1 MAAAKLDTSLPTL
14 LSNLTASLTSA
25 AEPVPSPSNNN
36 NSKNTAA
43 DDGGGDDNA
52 SSSFSPLPPK
62 DGISLLDVKN
72 ELLLS
77 YLQNLVFLILLK
89 LRNNSEKT
97 KKAAGAGGG
106 GNEEEEGKEDVDVD
120 VDDVVKKLCELR
132 LYLEKG
138 ARPLEGKLKYQIDKV
153 VRAADDA
160 ARAEEALRKAGGG
173 GGGANAPGGKK
184 KIIKKAEGGGGED
197 ESEEDDGSEEDDDD
211 DEDASDDDDDI
222 DELAYRP
229 NPLAFSRGSNNN
241 DAAGSEADKKRS
253 KRKGDAEPDDA
264 GIYRPP
270 RITATAMPE
279 DLPRHGG
286 SGAREERGG
295 GGPRRAAAIDEFV
308 DEHLSAAPVA
318 QPSIG
323 SNVVDGGRRVK
334 SARDRAAEDERRAY
348 EETNF
353 VRLPAA
359 GGKKERART
368 AARERRQRSAYGG
381 EEWMELG
388 AGVDR
393 IDRLTRRGER
403 TGTKGA
409 LERSRKRAVEDGPRD
424 GGSGGGA
431 EAGAMFAKRRK
442 VAQRRR

>member
-25 AEPVPSPSNNN
+25 AEPVPSP
-36 NSKNTAA
+36 AA
-43 DDGGGDDNA
+43 DDDA
-52 SSSFSPLPPK
+52 SDSLQPK

-89 LRNNSEKT
+89 LRNNEKT
-97 KKAAGAGGG
+97 GNKKQQDGG
-106 GNEEEEGKEDVDVD
+106 ESTE
-120 VDDVVKKLCELR
+120 DVVKKLCELR

-160 ARAEEALRKAGGG
+160 ARAEEALKKAGTS
-173 GGGANAPGGKK
+173 AGKK
-184 KIIKKAEGGGGED
+184 NKKKAEKADSDD
-197 ESEEDDGSEEDDDD
+197 ESEDD
-211 DEDASDDDDDI
+211 DEDASGSDEDEDDEDASDI

-229 NPLAFSRGSNNN
+229 NPLAFARGS
-241 DAAGSEADKKRS
+241 AAAADTDKKS
-253 KRKGDAEPDDA
+253 KKKDEPSD

-279 DLPRHGG
+279 DLPRYGG
-286 SGAREERGG
+286 REDRDR
-295 GGPRRAAAIDEFV
+295 GPRRAAAIDDFV
-308 DEHLSAAPVA
+308 DEHLSTAPIA

-334 SARDRAAEDERRAY
+334 SARERADEEERRAY

-353 VRLPAA
+353 VRLPKV
-359 GGKKERART
+359 GKKERAKNAGRNRN
-368 AARERRQRSAYGG
+368 AFGG
-381 EEWMELG
+381 EEWRELG

-403 TGTKGA
+403 TSTKSA
-409 LERSRKRAVEDGPRD
+409 LEKSRKRAVDDGPRA
-424 GGSGGGA
+424 SGA

>member
-25 AEPVPSPSNNN
+25 AEPVPSPTN
-36 NSKNTAA
+36 NSKNTA
-43 DDGGGDDNA
+43 DDGGGDNNA
-52 SSSFSPLPPK
+52 SSFFSPLPPK

-97 KKAAGAGGG
+97 KKTGS
-106 GNEEEEGKEDVDVD
+106 NEEDEGKEN

-160 ARAEEALRKAGGG
+160 ARAEEALKKAGGG
-173 GGGANAPGGKK
+173 GSANAPGGKK
-184 KIIKKAEGGGGED
+184 NKKKAEGGGGED
-197 ESEEDDGSEEDDDD
+197 ESEEDD
-211 DEDASDDDDDI
+211 DEDEDGSDDDDDI

-229 NPLAFSRGSNNN
+229 NPLAFSRGSNSN

-253 KRKGDAEPDDA
+253 KRKGDAEPADDA

-286 SGAREERGG
+286 GAREER

-359 GGKKERART
+359 GKKERAKT

-403 TGTKGA
+403 TTGTKGA

-424 GGSGGGA
+424 SGSGGGA